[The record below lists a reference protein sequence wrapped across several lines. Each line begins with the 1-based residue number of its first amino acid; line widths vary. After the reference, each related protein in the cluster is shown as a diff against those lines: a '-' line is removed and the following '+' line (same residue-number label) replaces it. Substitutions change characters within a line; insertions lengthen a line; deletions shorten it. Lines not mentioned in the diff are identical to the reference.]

1 MALTDGIQPEHDII
15 GRRFPPDTV
24 IGPTVTIHPTARI
37 NVTERLHIGAYTI
50 IGEDVEISG
59 RDVEIGQEGWL
70 DRNARIGGG
79 SCFERQSSFRAGH
92 FFHLGYDAM
101 VNTARRVFIGDEVG
115 LGVRTSIYTHG
126 AYLSA
131 LDGFPVS
138 FAPVNIGDRVWI
150 PGGIVNPGVTIGND
164 VVVGTN
170 SLVTSDLPDGCL
182 AGGSPAKIIRAKEYP
197 KPLMGDAWYA
207 FWMRFASDYDF
218 NIRCIIDGVPA
229 IVLGET
235 VFRTGTQ
242 VIYGPATPETERF
255 RNQCRRYG
263 IRFYAR
269 PVNGEYHVW
278 Q

>member
-1 MALTDGIQPEHDII
+1 MALTDGIQPQHDII
-15 GRRFPPDTV
+15 GRVFPADTV
-24 IGPTVTIHPTARI
+24 IGEHVQIHPTARI
-37 NVTERLHIGAYTI
+37 NVTERLHIGDWTV

-101 VNTARRVFIGDEVG
+101 VNTARPVWIGDEVG

-138 FAPVNIGDRVWI
+138 FAPVSIGDRVWI

-197 KPLMGDAWYA
+197 KPLTGDAFYA
-207 FWMRFASDYDF
+207 FWMHFASDYDF
-218 NIRCIIDGVPA
+218 NLRTIGMGSHIL
-229 IVLGET
+229 LGET
-235 VFRTGTQ
+235 TFSPAGQRIV
-242 VIYGPATPETERF
+242 GPATPETERF

-269 PVNGEYHVW
+269 PVDGEYHVW